1 MAQATCNYSRFHNFS
16 DEALA
21 DAIGN
26 GNLALKAREAEVK
39 APQRGVQAPRPA
51 HGRRRALHRHPVGS
65 DFQPPRRRSREAV
78 YGRRVASFRND
89 EHHHRHPHQGRPA
102 ARHRRV
108 AITATCSAPASTAG
122 CLFWLGGLGVVGG
135 QGLAQRLFLT
145 NSNGALKLQGSRKF
159 IRWRFFGD

>member
-26 GNLALKAREAEVK
+26 GDLALKARSRGES
-39 APQRGVQAPRPA
+39 PQRGVQAPRPA

-78 YGRRVASFRND
+78 SGRRVASFRND

-122 CLFWLGGLGVVGG
+122 FCFGWVAWGLLGG
-135 QGLAQRLFLT
+135 R
-145 NSNGALKLQGSRKF
+145 GSPSAYF
-159 IRWRFFGD
+159 